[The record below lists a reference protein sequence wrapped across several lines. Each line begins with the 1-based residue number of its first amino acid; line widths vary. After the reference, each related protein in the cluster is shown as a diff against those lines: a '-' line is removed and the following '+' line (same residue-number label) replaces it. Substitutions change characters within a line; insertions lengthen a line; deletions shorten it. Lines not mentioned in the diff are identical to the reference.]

1 MPRCEDY
8 PCCGHGPAST
18 GGDGG
23 GCPDER
29 GRFRCVLCGHRM
41 RSGATSA
48 ICSGCHKR
56 AAKRAARGEEPFP
69 DSDGDRGDY
78 EAGGY

>member
-1 MPRCEDY
+1 MARCEDF

-29 GRFRCVLCGHRM
+29 GRFRCVECGDTL
-41 RSGATSA
+41 SSSA
-48 ICSGCHKR
+48 SSSICQPCRKDLAFMSDDDR
-56 AAKRAARGEEPFP
+56 EYREDFEARQNLYG
-69 DSDGDRGDY
+69 
-78 EAGGY
+78 